1 MTVEMVEISENLRR
15 ALHHLGLTDYEIKVY
30 IALLESGDSTASK
43 LSEVADV
50 PYSKIYE
57 VLENLEK
64 KGWIGTEGGRP
75 ARYYPKSP
83 LTALEASRIR
93 IERELREYEE
103 IVLSELLPIYE
114 GRGFRER
121 HDIWILR
128 GEENILAR
136 IKNLLSNCE
145 KELLVA
151 APFLTKN
158 LLVTFLPHITYI
170 TSNGGHVKIL
180 VSGEVNNSILK
191 NLNEVAEVR
200 FKEQMFGGGIIAD
213 SREVIL
219 LLGEEERGISF
230 AIWSEHVGL
239 AKFAKNYFEYLWR
252 EAESPD
258 KE

>member
-1 MTVEMVEISENLRR
+1 MVEISENLRR
-15 ALHHLGLTDYEIKVY
+15 TLHNLGLTDYEIKVY
-30 IALLESGDSTASK
+30 TTLLEYGDSTASK

-57 VLENLEK
+57 VLESLEK

-93 IERELREYEE
+93 FEREFRENEE

-136 IKNLLSNCE
+136 IKNLLSNCK
-145 KELLVA
+145 KELLIA

-158 LLVTFLPHITYI
+158 LLMTFLPHIAYI
-170 TSNGGHVKIL
+170 TSNGGSVKIL
-180 VSGEVNNSILK
+180 VPGDVNYSLIK
-191 NLNEVAEVR
+191 KLNDIADVR
-200 FKEQMFGGGIIAD
+200 LKEQMFGGGIISD
-213 SREVIL
+213 SREVVL
-219 LLGEEERGISF
+219 LLGGEESGISF
-230 AIWSEHVGL
+230 AIWSDHVGL

-252 EAESPD
+252 EAEPSE
-258 KE
+258 KK

>member
-1 MTVEMVEISENLRR
+1 MTTEMVEISENLRR
-15 ALHHLGLTDYEIKVY
+15 ALHNLGLTDYEIRVY
-30 IALLESGDSTASK
+30 TALLECGDSTASK

-57 VLENLEK
+57 VLESLER

-75 ARYYPKSP
+75 ARYHPKSP

-93 IERELREYEE
+93 IEREFRENEE

-128 GEENILAR
+128 GEENIFAR

-145 KELLVA
+145 KELLIA
-151 APFLTKN
+151 TPFLTKN
-158 LLVTFLPHITYI
+158 LLMTFLPHIAYI

-180 VSGEVNNSILK
+180 VPSDVNYSMVKKI
-191 NLNEVAEVR
+191 NEVAEVR

-213 SREVIL
+213 SREVVL
-219 LLGEEERGISF
+219 LLGGRGGMSF
-230 AIWSEHVGL
+230 AIWSDHVGL

-252 EAESPD
+252 EAEPSE